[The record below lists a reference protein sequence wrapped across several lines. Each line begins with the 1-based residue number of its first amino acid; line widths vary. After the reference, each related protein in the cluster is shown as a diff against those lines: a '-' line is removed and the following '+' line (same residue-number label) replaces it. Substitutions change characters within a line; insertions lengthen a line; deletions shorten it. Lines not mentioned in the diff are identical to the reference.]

1 MTGLFLPVLFGALLL
16 PALAQ
21 AQPGAPPS
29 ASPAREG
36 NIWDFTAHQPTAGDV
51 QAQEKNAAIAPSEA
65 QVRRNQDQLDAE
77 GRQLLEQAARDRKAA
92 PGTDVYGVA
101 PGGVVP
107 ISPAPH

>member
-1 MTGLFLPVLFGALLL
+1 MTGTFLPVLFGALLL

-21 AQPGAPPS
+21 AQAGTPTSAPS
-29 ASPAREG
+29 AREG

-51 QAQEKNAAIAPSEA
+51 QAQEKNAGVAPSQA

-77 GRQLLEQAARDRKAA
+77 GRLLLEQAARDRHAA

-107 ISPAPH
+107 ISPGQH